1 MIKKGDTILVHYT
14 GKIENGEMFD
24 SSEGRDPLRFTVG
37 AENIIAGFDNAV
49 LGMKKGDKKTV
60 TITSEDGYG
69 ERADDNIVTVPRGD
83 SPEEQNVAVGMP
95 VYLVDQEGENI
106 PGIVTEVFDDTVNVD
121 INHPL
126 AGKTLVFDIEI
137 VAIEA

>member
-14 GKIENGEMFD
+14 GRVESGDEFD
-24 SSEGRDPLRFTVG
+24 SSAGRDPLRFTVG
-37 AENIIAGFDNAV
+37 AGNIIAGFDTAV
-49 LGMKKGDKKTV
+49 LGMKKGGKKTV
-60 TITSEDGYG
+60 TIAPDQGYG
-69 ERADDNIVTVPRGD
+69 ERLDANIVTVARGN

-95 VYLVDQEGENI
+95 VYLVDDEGQNI
-106 PGIVTEVFDDTVNVD
+106 PGTITGVFADSVHVD

-137 VAIEA
+137 VEIES